1 MGEGWASALT
11 QHPTHTH
18 RELGGK
24 RGRKRF
30 VSVRLCLPLAGKTY
44 QEFSAGVRMSLF
56 LIGGLE
62 YMLPMVTYWRDPVCT
77 SYFLSIMCLCKH
89 TA

>member
-1 MGEGWASALT
+1 MCVWAHGLMGEGWALALT

-18 RELGGK
+18 RELGRQ

-30 VSVRLCLPLAGKTY
+30 ASVRRCLLLAGETL
-44 QEFSAGVRMSLF
+44 QEFSEGMTMSLF

-62 YMLPMVTYWRDPVCT
+62 
-77 SYFLSIMCLCKH
+77 
-89 TA
+89 